1 MKAADGTAPQSVSP
15 MDEHSFDKAAD
26 WSERERYWQR
36 RLGRLR
42 LGVEPLDVQLAR
54 YLQVTWGL
62 TVVPIG
68 MGLIIAAI
76 FAAFHRLDI
85 GLLIA
90 SILVIPI
97 VSLAWLDYRRLER
110 LVAQYEQERASH
122 SDSKKHG
129 LL

>member
-1 MKAADGTAPQSVSP
+1 MRLNVDNHVPQT
-15 MDEHSFDKAAD
+15 DLD

-54 YLQVTWGL
+54 YLQVTWCL

-76 FAAFHRLDI
+76 FTAFWRPDM

-90 SILVIPI
+90 SILVVPI
-97 VSLAWLDYRRLER
+97 VSLAWLEYRRLDR
-110 LVAQYEQERASH
+110 LVAEYEQEKAAF
-122 SDSKKHG
+122 SKREKRG
-129 LL
+129 P